1 MADLP
6 KLPGIPS
13 ITSVQDTTVAAIL
26 RPVKE
31 SLEILSSAISG
42 NPLPNGN
49 VITSGFN
56 TAISNGAI
64 TVSTEYNGTTD
75 YTPPPTP
82 SGFSIGS
89 GFTNIILT
97 WNDPGSE
104 TYLNHAYTEVWR
116 ATTNVLGNAEL
127 QGFAPGATYVDP
139 VGTSKT
145 YYYWIRFVSQANVD
159 GPYNASTGTVGGT
172 GLVGG
177 VDLGPLIVDATKLA
191 ANAVESGKIADYAI
205 TTTKIANLAV
215 GNAAI
220 ANLAVNN
227 AKIADL
233 AVDDAKIANLGVGK
247 LTAGSISTG
256 EYIKSTNYSSG
267 VNGWYIGGNGV
278 AEFGAA
284 SIRGQITA
292 AQIDSRSL
300 TIRDAAGNII
310 LGAGTA
316 LNYANITPSTSWL
329 NSNIT
334 ISSNG
339 TLNGAGGG
347 TVSATGLGA
356 VKTDL
361 TNAPSGI
368 LNSSVS
374 LGTLGAGAFAYLNA
388 ITSANVSSYIAS
400 AAIGS
405 AQIGTL
411 TAGNIGANTID
422 AGKMAA
428 NSITAGN
435 AALGDA
441 SVSTLKIQN
450 QAVSIV
456 TVYSSTQ
463 DSGDASWRTSY
474 THTFPISVSMP
485 IAGAIAIVCTV
496 ANRGAFDNGYSYY
509 STTSASITSGSS
521 FSGGGY
527 LAGTG
532 FTIMSQG
539 EYGAGTHTFNVAC
552 TAAYV
557 YNPGFTATAIIIRT
571 FR

>member
-13 ITSVQDTTVAAIL
+13 VTSVQDTTVAAIL
-26 RPVKE
+26 RPIKE
-31 SLEILSSAISG
+31 SLEIISCAVTG

-64 TVSTEYNGTTD
+64 TTTTTGYDGNTD

-82 SGFSIGS
+82 AGFSIGS
-89 GFTNIILT
+89 GFTNIILN

-116 ATTNVLGNAEL
+116 SVDNVLGNAEL

-145 YYYWIRFVSQANVD
+145 YYYWIRFVSQADVA

-227 AKIADL
+227 AKIANL
-233 AVDDAKIANLGVGK
+233 AVDDSKIANLAVGK
-247 LTAGSISTG
+247 LTAGAISTG
-256 EYIKSTNYSSG
+256 EYIKSTNYSIG
-267 VNGWYIGGNGV
+267 TNGWYIGGNGV
-278 AEFGAA
+278 AEFGSA
-284 SIRGQITA
+284 SIRGQLTA
-292 AQIDSRSL
+292 AQIDSRNL
-300 TIRDAAGNII
+300 TIRDASGNII

-316 LNYANITPSTSWL
+316 LNYVNITPATGWL

-334 ISSNG
+334 ISSDG
-339 TLNGAGGG
+339 TLSGAGGG
-347 TVSATGLGA
+347 TVSATAIGA

-361 TNAPSGI
+361 TNAPAAI
-368 LNSSVS
+368 LNSNVS
-374 LGTLGAGAFAYLNA
+374 LGTLGAGAFAYLNS
-388 ITSANVSSYIAS
+388 ITSSNISTYIAG

-422 AGKMAA
+422 ASKMAA
-428 NSITAGN
+428 NSITAAN

-441 SVSTLKIQN
+441 TVSTIKIQN

-456 TVYSSTQ
+456 SAYSSTYQ
-463 DSGDASWRTSY
+463 PGQAYWGNLSY
-474 THTFPISVSMP
+474 SFPISVAMP
-485 IAGAIAIVCTV
+485 VYGDIAIFVSV
-496 ANRGAFDNGYSYY
+496 QNRGTFDQYLS
-509 STTSASITSGSS
+509 STSASITNGSS

-527 LAGTG
+527 LAGIG
-532 FTIMSQG
+532 FTIMTQG
-539 EYGAGTHTFNVAC
+539 AYGAGTHTFYVSCASGN
-552 TAAYV
+552 V
-557 YNPGFTATAIIIRT
+557 YNPGYSVTAIIIRT